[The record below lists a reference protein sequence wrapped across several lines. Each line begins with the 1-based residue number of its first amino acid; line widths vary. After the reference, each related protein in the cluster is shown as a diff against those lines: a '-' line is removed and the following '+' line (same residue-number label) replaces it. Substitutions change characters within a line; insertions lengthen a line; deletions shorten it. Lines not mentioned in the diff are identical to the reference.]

1 MITSDIMTLNGVM
14 ALILQT
20 QRELFLRRHLQ
31 PFYAQCAL
39 EATEIWRN
47 NANKGYYAVQ
57 GHSR

>member
-1 MITSDIMTLNGVM
+1 MTLNGVM